1 MSEMNGAAPPQEVSK
16 DCLDAAKLLD
26 DLAAEARK
34 GNICAVGV
42 VAVKGMGQFA
52 PTFTT
57 NMLMEQ
63 YIGADMLKGHLTAM
77 MTGQHPL
84 QQAQKARQPQ
94 ILRPPAGMQVK

>member
-1 MSEMNGAAPPQEVSK
+1 MSEMNGVAPPQEVSK

-26 DLAAEARK
+26 ELAAEARK
-34 GNICAVGV
+34 GNICAVGIAV
-42 VAVKGMGQFA
+42 VKGPGMVS
-52 PTFTT
+52 PTFTM
-57 NMLMEQ
+57 NFLMEQ
-63 YIGADMLKGHLTAM
+63 YIGADLLKGHLIAM